1 MKLRHVYG
9 PRWPWLFALYFSLAT
24 ICGYVSWSRVVIDEK
39 GNVYTN
45 QTSVDVL
52 VSTVSEKPEGLA
64 VWPQIRSR
72 VLVPYL
78 LVGAKKYLGVP
89 YRVTHDGTRLMFIF
103 LAAVLFH
110 WHLRT
115 WFSLH
120 EALTGTALLLGTIT
134 ITFNTW
140 FPVATDFPELVG
152 MTICVALLVRQRWG
166 WMLVALSVSTL
177 NRETSVILLAV
188 ALCYLYEGTRSIPKV
203 LAVAGAIAVTWWAT
217 LMVARHLAGVGAGWV
232 LQPGVSGEGEGLRR
246 EIIGFLQNIWPR
258 RLVSIMSL
266 LRNPHPYNVNWS
278 FFLVLNIFWVLPLTA
293 WRSIPFELR
302 RLYVG
307 GLLGGF
313 PIVLLA
319 GVLNEAG
326 RHMIPLYPLV
336 YPAGL
341 FILFHYVAPPDDS
354 MGARQM
360 ERQ

>member
-1 MKLRHVYG
+1 
-9 PRWPWLFALYFSLAT
+9 
-24 ICGYVSWSRVVIDEK
+24 VVIDEK

-72 VLVPYL
+72 VLVPYV

-140 FPVATDFPELVG
+140 FPIATDFPELVG
-152 MTICVALLVRQRWG
+152 MTICAALLVRQRWG
-166 WMLVALSVSTL
+166 WMLVALSVYTL
-177 NRETSVILLAV
+177 NRETSIILLGV
-188 ALCYLYEGTRSIPKV
+188 ALCFLYRGRRSIPKV
-203 LAVAGAIAVTWWAT
+203 LAITAGIVLTWWIT
-217 LMVARHLAGVGAGWV
+217 YMTARYLAGVGAGSYV
-232 LQPGVSGEGEGLRR
+232 QPEVGGQGQGLVRELIGVFQLK
-246 EIIGFLQNIWPR
+246 WPA

-266 LRNPHPYNVNWS
+266 LHNPHPYNVNWS
-278 FFLVLNIFWVLPLTA
+278 VFLVFNVFWIIPLTA

-313 PIVLLA
+313 PIFFLV

-341 FILFHYVAPPDDS
+341 FILFHYVVPPDAS
-354 MGARQM
+354 MGARRM